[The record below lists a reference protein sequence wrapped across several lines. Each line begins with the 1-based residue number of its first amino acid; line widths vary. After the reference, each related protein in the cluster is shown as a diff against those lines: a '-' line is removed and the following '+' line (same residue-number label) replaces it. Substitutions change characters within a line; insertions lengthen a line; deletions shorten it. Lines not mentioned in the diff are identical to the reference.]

1 MEEKEQVVTYNQKSK
16 TYKMMMLF
24 AMISIFMIFGGLTS
38 AFVVSGSRPDWLE
51 GFVLPSA
58 FWYSTLCMLL
68 SSVTFYFVVKAI
80 KKSNR
85 GQATVM
91 LLLTLILGIAF
102 VVLQFVGFNQI
113 IDLGYRFVGS
123 ASTITTSFLYV
134 LVLVHLL
141 HLVGGFIS
149 LFIVIYN
156 HSKQKYKPSQTL
168 GIELS
173 AMYWHFMDFIWV
185 YLFLFFYFYN

>member
-1 MEEKEQVVTYNQKSK
+1 MNTEEQITNYEQKTR

-24 AMISIFMIFGGLTS
+24 AMVSIFMVFGGLTS

-51 GFVLPSA
+51 NFVLPSA
-58 FWYSTLCMLL
+58 FWYSTLSMLL
-68 SSVTFYFVVKAI
+68 SSVGFYFAIKAI
-80 KKSNR
+80 KNSNR
-85 GQATVM
+85 GQATA
-91 LLLTLILGIAF
+91 LLLVTLMLGITF
-102 VVLQFVGFNQI
+102 VVLQFAGFNQI

-185 YLFLFFYFYN
+185 FLFLFFYFYK